1 MRSSSGEKT
10 MENFNEYHIDPEQFT
25 FLKSFQDSWQVIRDE
40 FTSFINNASHE
51 ELKLTYDIL
60 GPKSQTIKTKGD
72 AKYSA
77 FGILFQ
83 GLFIE
88 KYIQT
93 YQIQYPDYGS
103 EAASQKALALREKY
117 FPNLAKVIETVNYLD
132 NDIIRNVYYGT
143 FHPGLDIKLHVNYNP
158 HMNRGYLGLIVP
170 EGDVAMKICH
180 DQLYWHEGKFMVL
193 DHSYPHC
200 PHNYTNYDRTV
211 LVVDFF
217 KPDKPRDEVI
227 RFEKEQVTQRMQ
239 DNPYSLGVFGKSDK
253 AKEEDFIK
261 YGLAH
266 QLEWNKALKA

>member
-1 MRSSSGEKT
+1 
-10 MENFNEYHIDPEQFT
+10 METFNEYHLNPEQFT
-25 FLKSFQDSWQVIRDE
+25 FLNSLQDNWQVIRDE
-40 FTSFINNASHE
+40 FTTFIQQASNE
-51 ELKLTYDIL
+51 EIKFAYDVL
-60 GPKSQTIKTKGD
+60 GPKSKTIQTKGNS
-72 AKYSA
+72 KYSA

-88 KYIQT
+88 EYIQT
-93 YQIQYPDYGS
+93 HQIQYPDHETNEAS
-103 EAASQKALALREKY
+103 EKALILRKKY
-117 FPNLAKVIETVNYLD
+117 FSNLANAIEKVNFHDD
-132 NDIIRNVYYGT
+132 NILRNVYFGT
-143 FHPGLDIKLHVNYNP
+143 FHPGLDIKLHVNDNP

-180 DQLYWHEGKFMVL
+180 DKLYWHEGKFLIL

-217 KPDKPRDEVI
+217 KPDKPREEVI
-227 RFEKEQVTQRMQ
+227 QFEKEQVKQRMQ

-266 QLEWNKALKA
+266 QLEWDKSL

>member
-1 MRSSSGEKT
+1 MT
-10 MENFNEYHIDPEQFT
+10 NFNEYHLDPKQFL
-25 FLKSFQDSWQVIRDE
+25 FLKSFQDNWQVIKDE
-40 FTSFINNASHE
+40 FANFMNHASSE
-51 ELKLTYDIL
+51 ELKFIYDIL
-60 GPKSQTIKTKGD
+60 GPKSKTIKTKGN

-83 GLFIE
+83 GFFIE
-88 KYIQT
+88 EYIQVH
-93 YQIQYPDYGS
+93 QIQYPDY
-103 EAASQKALALREKY
+103 ELDDASKKALALREKY
-117 FPNLAKVIETVNYLD
+117 FLNLARVIKEVNYI
-132 NDIIRNVYYGT
+132 NDSVIRNVYFGT

-180 DQLYWHEGKFMVL
+180 ERLYWHEGKFMVL

-217 KPDKPRDEVI
+217 KPDQPREEVI
-227 RFEKEQVTQRMQ
+227 QFEREQVAQRMQ

-253 AKEEDFIK
+253 AKVEDFIK

-266 QLEWNKALKA
+266 QLEWDKALKA

>member
-1 MRSSSGEKT
+1 
-10 MENFNEYHIDPEQFT
+10 MEVFNEYHLDPKQFP
-25 FLKSFQDSWQVIRDE
+25 FLKSFQDNWQVIRDE
-40 FTSFINNASHE
+40 FTYFMNQASNE
-51 ELKLTYDIL
+51 ELKFTYDIL
-60 GPKSQTIKTKGD
+60 GPKSKTIRTKGN

-83 GLFIE
+83 GKFIE
-88 KYIQT
+88 EYIQLH
-93 YQIQYPDYGS
+93 QIEYPDYETDDVS
-103 EAASQKALALREKY
+103 EKALVLREKY
-117 FPNLAKVIETVNYLD
+117 FPNLAKVIEKVNLIAD
-132 NDIIRNVYYGT
+132 EIVRNVYFGT

-180 DQLYWHEGKFMVL
+180 DKLYWHEGTFLIL

-200 PHNYTNYDRTV
+200 PHNYTKYDRTV

-217 KPDKPRDEVI
+217 KPDQSREEVM
-227 RFEKEQVTQRMQ
+227 RFEQEQVTQRMQ

-266 QLEWNKALKA
+266 QLEWDKALG

>member
-1 MRSSSGEKT
+1 MQS
-10 MENFNEYHIDPEQFT
+10 FNEYHLNPKEFP
-25 FLKSFQDSWQVIRDE
+25 FLKILQDNWQVIRDE
-40 FTSFINNASHE
+40 FTSFIHQASDE
-51 ELKLTYDIL
+51 ELKFAYDVL
-60 GPKSQTIKTKGD
+60 GPKSKTIKTKGNS
-72 AKYSA
+72 KYSA

-88 KYIQT
+88 EYIKAH
-93 YQIQYPDYGS
+93 QIKYPDYDTD
-103 EAASQKALALREKY
+103 EASQKALTLRHKY
-117 FPNLAKVIETVNYLD
+117 FVNLTNAIEKVNFSDD
-132 NDIIRNVYYGT
+132 NIVRNVYFGT

-180 DQLYWHEGKFMVL
+180 EQLYWYKGEFMVL

-217 KPDKPRDEVI
+217 KPDMPREEVI
-227 RFEKEQVTQRMQ
+227 RFEQEQVAERMQ

-253 AKEEDFIK
+253 AKEEDFVK

-266 QLEWNKALKA
+266 QLEWDKALGTP